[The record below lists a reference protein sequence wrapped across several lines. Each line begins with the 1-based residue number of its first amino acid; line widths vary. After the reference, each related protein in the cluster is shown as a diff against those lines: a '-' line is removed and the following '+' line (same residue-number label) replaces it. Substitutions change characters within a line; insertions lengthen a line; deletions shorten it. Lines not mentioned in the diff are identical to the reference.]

1 VPHAFFR
8 ERDCITI
15 VRQAEDENTLLET
28 LRPPEF
34 RDAIGRLKHEVFA
47 ATRPKA
53 VNDRALSGAML
64 STLAMTHAQA
74 LNSGSAPT
82 ISTAWDRV
90 LQSQAAEAMGRAL
103 AECVASRRASPS
115 LGVVL
120 RRCARRQPPPPSL
133 RARCCCNR
141 SVWGL
146 RSGLARPARRDA
158 ADQR

>member
-1 VPHAFFR
+1 MF
-8 ERDCITI
+8 D
-15 VRQAEDENTLLET
+15 
-28 LRPPEF
+28 
-34 RDAIGRLKHEVFA
+34 
-47 ATRPKA
+47 
-53 VNDRALSGAML
+53 LSGKSALVTGASGGIGGAIAKALHGAGATVGL
-64 STLAMTHAQA
+64 SGTREAPLQELAAELGERAHVLPCNLSDLDAVEA
-74 LNSGSAPT
+74 LPK
-82 ISTAWDRV
+82 
-90 LQSQAAEAMGRAL
+90 QAAEAMGRAL

-120 RRCARRQPPPPSL
+120 RRCAHRQPPPPSL